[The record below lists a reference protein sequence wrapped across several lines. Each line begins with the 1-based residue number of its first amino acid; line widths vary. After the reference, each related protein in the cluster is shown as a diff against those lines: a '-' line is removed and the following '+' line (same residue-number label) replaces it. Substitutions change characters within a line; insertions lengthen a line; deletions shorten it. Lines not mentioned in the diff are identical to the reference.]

1 MGERIRDKLFPEEG
15 KARNRIRIMIR
26 FFKYIFSISFWKRT
40 RRKIKR
46 KGKRVAWIEFN
57 ADLRANLD
65 PYVPWMKNNE
75 PNRRELRKQR
85 KKVFDYNPK
94 ISIIV
99 PMYNTDE
106 YFFEDLV
113 ENMIDQTYSNWEL
126 CLADGSPEKNDKLE
140 KICKKDSRIIYKFLG
155 ENKGIAGNTNEALKL
170 ATGDFIGLL
179 DHDDMLPI
187 FSLYEVVKCIN
198 NHPDAEFIY
207 SDEDKFVEKGG
218 NRFNPYFKSDFSPD
232 TLRANNYICHLSI
245 FKKEL
250 MEKLGGFR
258 SEYDGAQDYDIILRM
273 SETTNNIYHIP
284 KILYHWRVH
293 EQSTSL
299 DGGAAKPYAYES
311 GLRAIQDHINR
322 LGLKGTVEHG
332 KTLGTYKINYE
343 IIKIYCT

>member
-26 FFKYIFSISFWKRT
+26 FFKYTFSISFWKRT

-113 ENMIDQTYSNWEL
+113 ENMIDQTFTIDVSDLSSGMYMLRLVSQ
-126 CLADGSPEKNDKLE
+126 DGAN
-140 KICKKDSRIIYKFLG
+140 KI
-155 ENKGIAGNTNEALKL
+155 
-170 ATGDFIGLL
+170 
-179 DHDDMLPI
+179 
-187 FSLYEVVKCIN
+187 V
-198 NHPDAEFIY
+198 
-207 SDEDKFVEKGG
+207 KFV
-218 NRFNPYFKSDFSPD
+218 
-232 TLRANNYICHLSI
+232 
-245 FKKEL
+245 KK
-250 MEKLGGFR
+250 
-258 SEYDGAQDYDIILRM
+258 
-273 SETTNNIYHIP
+273 
-284 KILYHWRVH
+284 
-293 EQSTSL
+293 
-299 DGGAAKPYAYES
+299 
-311 GLRAIQDHINR
+311 
-322 LGLKGTVEHG
+322 
-332 KTLGTYKINYE
+332 
-343 IIKIYCT
+343 